1 MHNFM
6 HYDLIIMLTSN
17 SKSIS
22 LKHSQNVCRSNFP
35 LSHFERLSELL
46 SDRPLFR
53 PDQTASHSTFRSLH
67 IPEFGRRYF
76 RKFIAP
82 ANFDGI
88 KLLNR

>member
-35 LSHFERLSELL
+35 VTLKDYPSFYLTGPCLDPTRRH
-46 SDRPLFR
+46 
-53 PDQTASHSTFRSLH
+53 HS
-67 IPEFGRRYF
+67 Y
-76 RKFIAP
+76 
-82 ANFDGI
+82 
-88 KLLNR
+88 